1 MTKSS
6 PTLFDPMDCST
17 PGFPVPHHLPKFGQ
31 VHVHW
36 ISDAI
41 QPSHPLLPSSS
52 VFYLSQHQGLFQ
64 RVSNLSP
71 IPYSLP
77 AMFFGSSL
85 LKILQ
90 KHLSTPVFT
99 SFPPIISWTHT
110 RPTTP
115 PEFPLSRSPI
125 LSPLSRVASQSSSW
139 WLCELP
145 WTWWLPR
152 SLGSILQAFLP
163 TATAAPP
170 QSPLLHLSNFFHSP
184 RAPSLDLFSFPAAP
198 TPFQPNDFKY

>member
-1 MTKSS
+1 MVTCCSVVKLG
-6 PTLFDPMDCST
+6 PILCNPMDCSML
-17 PGFPVPHHLPKFGQ
+17 GFPVLHHLPEFAQ
-31 VHVHW
+31 VHV
-36 ISDAI
+36 I
-41 QPSHPLLPSSS
+41 QSSHPLLPSSP

-99 SFPPIISWTHT
+99 SFPPMISWTHT

-125 LSPLSRVASQSSSW
+125 LSPLPRVASQSSSW

-152 SLGSILQAFLP
+152 SLGSISQAFLP

-170 QSPLLHLSNFFHSP
+170 
-184 RAPSLDLFSFPAAP
+184 
-198 TPFQPNDFKY
+198 